1 MIFFTDDELNRIRNT
16 KLFAEVDVGGQPV
29 DDDNSQN
36 DPAGDYTT
44 PEPVNAAGAG
54 DTSGQDNPPPADE
67 GGDNAE
73 ADYTADD
80 EGGGDTGTEEEDDAG
95 DADYTAGGDEG
106 GDANAGEGDPEGSGD
121 AGASGGGDD
130 TVTADDAR
138 GLENELFK
146 DLTPDQVDLKHK
158 ELKRN
163 FSELYD
169 SIANIIDRVN
179 DIPNSEQFTAAIG
192 FVSEQLSNLKQM
204 VADYMNDVYSTKS
217 YMENAMNYNRFL
229 ATLNGVKDILVEIN
243 KELAQ
248 EEGK

>member
-1 MIFFTDDELNRIRNT
+1 MWM
-16 KLFAEVDVGGQPV
+16 AC
-29 DDDNSQN
+29 
-36 DPAGDYTT
+36 
-44 PEPVNAAGAG
+44 AAGTTCSGPGPQAG
-54 DTSGQDNPPPADE
+54 WPAERPPEQRDRRKNRKR
-67 GGDNAE
+67 DR
-73 ADYTADD
+73 
-80 EGGGDTGTEEEDDAG
+80 
-95 DADYTAGGDEG
+95 
-106 GDANAGEGDPEGSGD
+106 
-121 AGASGGGDD
+121 SGGGDD

>member
-1 MIFFTDDELNRIRNT
+1 MIFFTEEMLKDIENKSI
-16 KLFAEVDVGGQPV
+16 FAEVEVGGQPV
-29 DDDNSQN
+29 DDADDQN
-36 DPAGDYTT
+36 AQGNDYTT
-44 PEPVNAAGAG
+44 PEPVNAAGADNTG
-54 DTSGQDNPPPADE
+54 GREDNPPPADE
-67 GGDNAE
+67 GGEDE
-73 ADYTADD
+73 GTDYTAEGDD
-80 EGGGDTGTEEEDDAG
+80 AGGDDAGDEG
-95 DADYTAGGDEG
+95 DADYTQGGDAGGDEAPPEEG
-106 GDANAGEGDPEGSGD
+106 GDAGGGGSG
-121 AGASGGGDD
+121 GSGEP
-130 TVTADDAR
+130 VTADDAR

-158 ELKRN
+158 ELKKN
-163 FSELYD
+163 FGDLYD